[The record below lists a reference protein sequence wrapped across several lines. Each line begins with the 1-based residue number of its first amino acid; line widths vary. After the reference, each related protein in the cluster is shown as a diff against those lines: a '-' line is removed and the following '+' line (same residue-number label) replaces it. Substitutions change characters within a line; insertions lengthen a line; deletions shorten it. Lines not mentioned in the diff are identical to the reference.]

1 MPHRYAEILLLA
13 VLVLP
18 GPAQTRQIGYKT
30 APDADQKKTLLL
42 KDFKPV
48 SMLYLPVHHV
58 GRQTAAR
65 H

>member
-1 MPHRYAEILLLA
+1 MLKLLLRA
-13 VLVLP
+13 VLVVP
-18 GPAQTRQIGYKT
+18 GPAQIRPIGYQT
-30 APDADQKKTLLL
+30 ASDADQKKTLLL